1 LLLGC
6 TKTAFHEY
14 KLPIN
19 HTNEFSQNYCKIVTV
34 MQFVAQLLD
43 VYHLSSDCIRNVV
56 LDHDVQAVIA
66 DG

>member
-1 LLLGC
+1 
-6 TKTAFHEY
+6 
-14 KLPIN
+14 
-19 HTNEFSQNYCKIVTV
+19 